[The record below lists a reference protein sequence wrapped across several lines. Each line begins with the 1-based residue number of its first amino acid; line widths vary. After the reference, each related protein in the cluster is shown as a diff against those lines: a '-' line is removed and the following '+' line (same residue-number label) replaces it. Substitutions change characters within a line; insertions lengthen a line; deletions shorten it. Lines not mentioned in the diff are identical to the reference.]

1 MKAIFTLALCLA
13 LGTLLGSAL
22 QWAGFAL
29 PTYSEC
35 GEGCSDV

>member
-13 LGTLLGSAL
+13 LGTLLGSIL
-22 QWAGFAL
+22 QSAGFAL